1 MKLAVVGIQGL
12 PNKYGGFETLA
23 SYIAEGL
30 AGKHQVTVYCSG
42 KDMQPVGDIVVDAV
56 ALDAVASVALPAH
69 FKNAALKYVNLSSH
83 GFWGMLYDMV
93 CLRSALKNN
102 DAVLLLGFGAGFY
115 MPFISKKNAGKII
128 LNFGG
133 LDWQRSK
140 WSPLAKFVIKLSEK
154 LLVKNAGIVVADNPK
169 IKSYIFENYGREAT
183 LIAYGG
189 DQAVPET
196 PTPQDLQKYPFVKE
210 RYAFAVCRIQPDNN
224 IILQLEAFKNE
235 SLPFVLVGN
244 WQDSSFGI
252 QTKAKYSAYNNLIL
266 LDAVYDLRTLN
277 MLRSNCALYVHGH
290 SAGGTNP
297 SLIEAMHLGLN
308 ICAYTSGYN
317 EATTEGLAQYFD
329 SEASLR
335 AQISITDAVHL
346 NNKKMQ
352 AVAAQKYTWK
362 AVVAAYE
369 NLCTAAANK

>member
-1 MKLAVVGIQGL
+1 
-12 PNKYGGFETLA
+12 
-23 SYIAEGL
+23 
-30 AGKHQVTVYCSG
+30 
-42 KDMQPVGDIVVDAV
+42 
-56 ALDAVASVALPAH
+56 
-69 FKNAALKYVNLSSH
+69 
-83 GFWGMLYDMV
+83 
-93 CLRSALKNN
+93 
-102 DAVLLLGFGAGFY
+102 

-140 WSPLAKFVIKLSEK
+140 WSPLAKFIIKLSEK
-154 LLVKNAGIVVADNPK
+154 LLVKKAGTIVADNPK
-169 IKSYIFENYGREAT
+169 IKSYIFDNYGREAA

-252 QTKAKYSAYNNLIL
+252 QTKAQYSGYNNLIL
-266 LDAVYDLRTLN
+266 LDAVYDFRTLN

-308 ICAYTSGYN
+308 ICAYASGYN
-317 EATTEGLAQYFD
+317 EATTEGLVQYFN

-369 NLCTAAANK
+369 NLCKAAANK

>member
-1 MKLAVVGIQGL
+1 L

-30 AGKHQVTVYCSG
+30 ADKHQVTVYCSG
-42 KDMQPVGDIVVDAV
+42 KDMHGSPT
-56 ALDAVASVALPAH
+56 H
-69 FKNAALKYVNLSSH
+69 YKNVALKYVNISSH

-93 CLRSALKNN
+93 CLRSALKKN

-140 WSPLAKFVIKLSEK
+140 WSPLAKFVIKLSEG
-154 LLVKNAGIVVADNPK
+154 LLVKKAGTIVADNPK
-169 IKSYIFENYGREAT
+169 IKSYIFENYVREAA

-189 DQAVPET
+189 DQAVPEK
-196 PTPQDLQKYPFVKE
+196 PAPQDLQKYPFVKE

-224 IILQLEAFKNE
+224 IILQLDAFKNE

-252 QTKAKYSAYNNLIL
+252 QTKAQYSVYNNLIL
-266 LDAVYDLRTLN
+266 LDAVYDIRTLN

-290 SAGGTNP
+290 
-297 SLIEAMHLGLN
+297 
-308 ICAYTSGYN
+308 
-317 EATTEGLAQYFD
+317 
-329 SEASLR
+329 
-335 AQISITDAVHL
+335 
-346 NNKKMQ
+346 
-352 AVAAQKYTWK
+352 
-362 AVVAAYE
+362 
-369 NLCTAAANK
+369 

>member
-30 AGKHQVTVYCSG
+30 AGKHQVTVYCSA
-42 KDMQPVGDIVVDAV
+42 KDMQPAGDAV
-56 ALDAVASVALPAH
+56 AAPAATAPVALPAH
-69 FKNAALKYVNLSSH
+69 YKNAALKYVNISSH

-140 WSPLAKFVIKLSEK
+140 WSALAKFVIKLSEK
-154 LLVKNAGIVVADNPK
+154 LLVKKVGTVVADNPK
-169 IKSYIFENYGREAT
+169 IKSYILDNYGRDAT

-189 DQAVPET
+189 DQAVPEI

-224 IILQLEAFKNE
+224 IILQLQAFKNE

-244 WQDSSFGI
+244 WQDSSFGM
-252 QTKAKYSAYNNLIL
+252 QTKAQYSGYNNLIL
-266 LDAVYDLRTLN
+266 LDAVYDIRTLN

-297 SLIEAMHLGLN
+297 SLVEAMHLGLN
-308 ICAYTSGYN
+308 ICAYASGYN

-346 NNKKMQ
+346 NNKKMH
-352 AVAAQKYTWK
+352 AVVAQKYTWK